1 MMCPC
6 GSADCGGNIS
16 LPPAELTGVSPE
28 DLDQGDEW
36 IQKIDCCSHLKPGQK
51 PGHSHIKVAEEKPAK
66 KKLFH

>member
-1 MMCPC
+1 MCPC

-28 DLDQGDEW
+28 DIDQGDEW
-36 IQKIDCCSHLKPGQK
+36 IQKIECCSHLQPGQK